1 MPDPYEGWT
10 ILELFGHRRLAGW
23 VTEAEIGGGKF
34 IRIDVPGP
42 TPEAPVATQFYGPA
56 AIYCMTPTT
65 EAMARAVAKSC
76 QPTPVQRWEIPERPA
91 LAAPVGPHVRPG
103 ADDDLD
109 DPDDAEP

>member
-10 ILELFGHRRLAGW
+10 ILELFGHRRLAGY

-42 TPEAPVATQFYGPA
+42 ADGDPVATQLYGPA

-76 QPTPVQRWEIPERPA
+76 QPAPVQRWEIREQAA
-91 LAAPVGPHVRPG
+91 LTAGAP
-103 ADDDLD
+103 DDDR
-109 DPDDAEP
+109 PF